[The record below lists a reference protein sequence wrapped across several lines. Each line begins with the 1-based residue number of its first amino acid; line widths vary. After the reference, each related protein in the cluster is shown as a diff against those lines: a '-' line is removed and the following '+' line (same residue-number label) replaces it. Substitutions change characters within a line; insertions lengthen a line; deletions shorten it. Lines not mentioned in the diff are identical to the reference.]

1 MNNKVCNAGA
11 QQCSNA
17 PRTFKISL
25 TLSILVIVLAICAG
39 QAWSFE
45 RVPASEPGNYVDNVH
60 NHDANDY
67 SSSSPVQNDTCLP
80 LLNRHASAG
89 SAMDRTQ
96 RTAGKAAA
104 VGLVFG
110 IRFALKPSKEI
121 SPSKPSLDIWTD
133 NGGIE
138 GDRNALAIADYRR
151 CQKNK
156 ALKSSIQALGEFR
169 WTR

>member
-1 MNNKVCNAGA
+1 MNNKLDYTGA
-11 QQCSNA
+11 QPSGFAPCS
-17 PRTFKISL
+17 FKISL
-25 TLSILVIVLAICAG
+25 TLSILVILLAICAG

-45 RVPASEPGNYVDNVH
+45 SIPAGEAGKYVRDTN
-60 NHDANDY
+60 DATNTY
-67 SSSSPVQNDTCLP
+67 SSSSPVQSDTCLA

-89 SAMDRTQ
+89 SAMDRNQ

-110 IRFALKPSKEI
+110 IRFALKPSREFK
-121 SPSKPSLDIWTD
+121 PSKPSLDIWSQD
-133 NGGIE
+133 GGIE

-151 CQKNK
+151 CQKDK
-156 ALKSSIQALGEFR
+156 ALKSSIQALDEFR

>member
-1 MNNKVCNAGA
+1 MHSKIDNTGA
-11 QQCSNA
+11 QPNDGA
-17 PRTFKISL
+17 PLTFKISL

-45 RVPASEPGNYVDNVH
+45 RVPAGEPGHYVGDTNKH
-60 NHDANDY
+60 NTQDY

-89 SAMDRTQ
+89 SAMDRNQ

-110 IRFALKPSKEI
+110 IRFALKPSRGI
-121 SPSKPSLDIWTD
+121 NPSKPSLDIWAAD
-133 NGGIE
+133 GSIQ

-151 CQKNK
+151 CQKDK
-156 ALKSSIQALGEFR
+156 ALKSSIQALDEFR